1 MATTKNHKITTTL
14 QKAINY
20 AMNDKEEDHV
30 INDLDDSI
38 AYTINNKTE
47 KIVYKTIHSTLNCW
61 SHPYD
66 DFMEIIHKY
75 GQEELKNGNK
85 QSKDGK
91 PILAWHWHQNFEGIV
106 DPVLAN
112 EIGQKLAAEVFANHK
127 VVIGTHTNTENT
139 HNHIIV
145 CAWDNNGKKWH
156 NHNAMYQHIREVSDR
171 LCEEYGLSILL
182 ETKKQKLVKWKD
194 ENGKTHYY
202 EPTARKNEMIRQR
215 ESGEV
220 SGDRV
225 GSYRNTVSYEMSEN
239 GKEVNREIVRRDIDR
254 LLPIATSYEHLLQM
268 LRQIGYQVK
277 DKKKNGEWLQHIVF
291 TPPTASKG
299 TRDYKIT
306 DDGFYIREN
315 LERVIEEFNADR
327 KVREEN
333 REHKEI
339 PYFDEYVYGKTAINE
354 IDENYRKVRGEDGSY
369 YITERGESEK
379 KVIKDVKG
387 KDQELCRL
395 IDTTELDRLIKEQ
408 RVSKNDNMSKRREE
422 VLVRQIQES
431 FKALRFMEKE
441 NLYSQKQINILIEST
456 RSKYND
462 CIRALDKLETIIS
475 HLEQVMKV
483 PSKIENIERR
493 IEGMKDDSGYKEFE
507 MESDLEELEGYR
519 SIIKKYKL
527 SEPENLKEMAKKV
540 ENARL
545 RIESLKISIHAHA
558 EKLEKYDQCT
568 KILNRIDMETGK
580 DNSEVMKE
588 YESIRNH
595 EENNSENEKNQEKN
609 NIRKERIR

>member
-20 AMNDKEEDHV
+20 AMNDKVEDIENV
-30 INDLDDSI
+30 IDDIEDSI
-38 AYTINNKTE
+38 AYAINDKTG
-47 KIVYKTIHSTLNCW
+47 KIVYQTIHSTLNCW
-61 SHPYD
+61 ANPYD
-66 DFMEIIHKY
+66 DFMETIQKY

-112 EIGQKLAAEVFANHK
+112 EIGQKLAEEVFKNHK

-145 CAWDNNGKKWH
+145 CAWNNNGKKWH

-171 LCEEYGLSILL
+171 LCEEYGLSVLL
-182 ETKKQKLVKWKD
+182 ETKKQRLVKWVD
-194 ENGKTHYY
+194 DNGKTHYY

-215 ESGEV
+215 ESGEI
-220 SGDRV
+220 SGDNV

-239 GKEVNREIVRRDIDR
+239 RKEFNKEIVRRDIDKF
-254 LLPIATSYEHLLQM
+254 LPVADSYEHLLQM
-268 LRQIGYQVK
+268 LRQIGYKVK

-291 TPPTASKG
+291 TPPTADKG

-306 DDGFYIREN
+306 DDGFYVRQN
-315 LERVIEEFNADR
+315 LERVIAEFNADR
-327 KVREEN
+327 KAREETK
-333 REHKEI
+333 EHMSI
-339 PYFDEYVYGKTAINE
+339 PYFNEYIYGETVLGE
-354 IDENYRKVRGEDGSY
+354 IDENYRKVGEGDG
-369 YITERGESEK
+369 IIERGETEK
-379 KVIKDVKG
+379 KIIRDVKK

-395 IDTTELDRLIKEQ
+395 IDTTQLDRIIKEQ
-408 RVSKNDNMSKRREE
+408 HNLKNKYMPKKREE
-422 VLVRQIQES
+422 FLVRQIQES

-441 NLYSQKQINILIEST
+441 NLYSQKQINILAECT
-456 RSKYND
+456 WSKYNE

-483 PSKIENIERR
+483 PGMMEGIERR
-493 IEGMKDDSGYKEFE
+493 IENMKDNPEYQEFE
-507 MESDLEELEGYR
+507 MDTDLEKLRDYR
-519 SIIKKYKL
+519 NIIKKYKL
-527 SEPENLKEMAKKV
+527 SDPESLKEMTKKV
-540 ENARL
+540 ENSR
-545 RIESLKISIHAHA
+545 LKIGQLQASISVHAK
-558 EKLEKYDQCT
+558 KLEEYDQCI
-568 KILNRIDMETGK
+568 KILNRIDKEVGR

-588 YESIRNH
+588 YESIKDRG
-595 EENNSENEKNQEKN
+595 ENEAKKIEDKHNR
-609 NIRKERIR
+609 RKEHIR

>member
-14 QKAINY
+14 RVAINY
-20 AMNDKEEDHV
+20 ALNDKEEDE
-30 INDLDDSI
+30 IIDDLVDSI
-38 AYTINNKTE
+38 AYTVNDKTG
-47 KIVYKTIHSTLNCW
+47 KIVYPTIHSTLNCW
-61 SHPYD
+61 ANPYD

-75 GQEELKNGNK
+75 GQEELENGNK

-91 PILAWHWHQNFEGIV
+91 PVLAWHWHQNFEGIV
-106 DPVLAN
+106 DPILAN

-127 VVIGTHTNTENT
+127 VVIGTHTNTQNT

-156 NHNAMYQHIREVSDR
+156 NHNAMYQQIREVSDR
-171 LCEEYGLSILL
+171 LCEEYGLSVLL
-182 ETKKQKLVKWKD
+182 ETKKQKLVKWTD

-215 ESGEV
+215 ESGEI
-220 SGDRV
+220 SGDSV

-239 GKEVNREIVRRDIDR
+239 KKEFNKEIVRRDIDR
-254 LLPIATSYEHLLQM
+254 LLPVATSYEHLLQM
-268 LRQIGYQVK
+268 LRQIGYHVK

-291 TPPTASKG
+291 TPPTADKG

-315 LERVIEEFNADR
+315 LERVIEEFNAER
-327 KVREEN
+327 KAREEN
-333 REHKEI
+333 KEHEPI
-339 PYFDEYVYGKTAINE
+339 PYFDEYVYGKTAVSK
-354 IDENYRKVRGEDGSY
+354 IDENYRKVREQDGNY
-369 YITERGESEK
+369 RVIERGETEK
-379 KVIKDVKG
+379 KVIKDVKE

-395 IDTTELDRLIKEQ
+395 IDTAELDRLIEEQ
-408 RVSKNDNMSKRREE
+408 QNPKNSNISKRREE
-422 VLVRQIQES
+422 ILVHQIQES

-441 NLYSQKQINILIEST
+441 NLYSQKQINILTEST
-456 RSKYND
+456 WSKYND
-462 CIRALDKLETIIS
+462 CIRALDRLETIIS

-483 PSKIENIERR
+483 PGKIENIERQ
-493 IEGMKDDSGYKEFE
+493 IKSKEDNPEYQEFE
-507 MESDLEELEGYR
+507 MEADLEELEGYR
-519 SIIKKYKL
+519 NIIKKYKL
-527 SEPENLKEMAKKV
+527 SEPESLKEMAKKV
-540 ENARL
+540 ESARS

-580 DNSEVMKE
+580 DNSEIMKE
-588 YESIRNH
+588 YESIRKQG
-595 EENNSENEKNQEKN
+595 ENDTKKAED
-609 NIRKERIR
+609 NINRRKEYTR